1 MYVCL
6 VFAIKQ
12 HTKTKTMHKF
22 QEIYDKTCR
31 VQVKKVK
38 LGDVTYHLLCNVS
51 MLEDMIQNAEKKL
64 IYYKQRDNETLVEW
78 YQGQIEAYQNSLE
91 MLTSLVRTYNNL

>member
-1 MYVCL
+1 
-6 VFAIKQ
+6 
-12 HTKTKTMHKF
+12 MHKY

-38 LGDVTYHLLCNVS
+38 LGDVTYHAQCNVS

-91 MLTSLVRTYNNL
+91 MFTSLVRIYNNL

>member
-1 MYVCL
+1 
-6 VFAIKQ
+6 
-12 HTKTKTMHKF
+12 MHKY
-22 QEIYDKTCR
+22 QEILKTCK

-38 LGDVTYHLLCNVS
+38 LGDVNYHLLCNVS

>member
-1 MYVCL
+1 M
-6 VFAIKQ
+6 FAIKQ
-12 HTKTKTMHKF
+12 HIKTKTMNKYK
-22 QEIYDKTCR
+22 EIYDNTCK

-51 MLEDMIQNAEKKL
+51 MLEDMIQNAEEKL

-78 YQGQIEAYQNSLE
+78 FQGQIEAYKNSLE
-91 MLTSLVRTYNNL
+91 MLRSLVRTYNNL

>member
-1 MYVCL
+1 
-6 VFAIKQ
+6 
-12 HTKTKTMHKF
+12 MHKY

-38 LGDVTYHLLCNVS
+38 LGDVTYHARCKVA
-51 MLEDMIQNAEKKL
+51 MLEDFLANAEERQVE
-64 IYYKQRDNETLVEW
+64 YKQRENETLVEW

>member
-1 MYVCL
+1 
-6 VFAIKQ
+6 
-12 HTKTKTMHKF
+12 MHKF
-22 QEIYDKTCR
+22 QEIYDNTCR

>member
-1 MYVCL
+1 
-6 VFAIKQ
+6 
-12 HTKTKTMHKF
+12 MHKYS
-22 QEIYDKTCR
+22 EIYNDTCR

-78 YQGQIEAYQNSLE
+78 YQGQIEAYKMSLE
-91 MLTSLVRTYNNL
+91 LVRDLVGTYNRL

>member
-1 MYVCL
+1 MRGFGGITIQL
-6 VFAIKQ
+6 LI
-12 HTKTKTMHKF
+12 MHKF

>member
-1 MYVCL
+1 
-6 VFAIKQ
+6 
-12 HTKTKTMHKF
+12 MHKF

-51 MLEDMIQNAEKKL
+51 MLKDMIQNAEKKL

>member
-1 MYVCL
+1 
-6 VFAIKQ
+6 
-12 HTKTKTMHKF
+12 MHKF
-22 QEIYDKTCR
+22 QEIYDNTCR

-38 LGDVTYHLLCNVS
+38 LGDVTYHLHCNVS
-51 MLEDMIQNAEKKL
+51 MLEDMIQNAEEKL

>member
-1 MYVCL
+1 
-6 VFAIKQ
+6 
-12 HTKTKTMHKF
+12 MHKF
-22 QEIYDKTCR
+22 QEIYDNTCK

-91 MLTSLVRTYNNL
+91 MLRSLVRTCNNL

>member
-1 MYVCL
+1 
-6 VFAIKQ
+6 
-12 HTKTKTMHKF
+12 MHKF

>member
-1 MYVCL
+1 
-6 VFAIKQ
+6 
-12 HTKTKTMHKF
+12 MHKF
-22 QEIYDKTCR
+22 QEIYDNTCK

-51 MLEDMIQNAEKKL
+51 MLEDIIQNAEEKL

-78 YQGQIEAYQNSLE
+78 FQGQIEAYKNSLE
-91 MLTSLVRTYNNL
+91 MLRSLVRTYNNL

>member
-1 MYVCL
+1 
-6 VFAIKQ
+6 
-12 HTKTKTMHKF
+12 MHKF

-64 IYYKQRDNETLVEW
+64 IYYKQRENETLVEW

>member
-1 MYVCL
+1 
-6 VFAIKQ
+6 
-12 HTKTKTMHKF
+12 MHKF

-64 IYYKQRDNETLVEW
+64 IYYKQRDNQTLVEW